1 MLSLQN
7 CQIEEI
13 ELFSFSNLLHLRRL
27 DLSYN
32 KLDSIKKGL
41 FDRLFNLDYLNL
53 SSCRI
58 KEIDENSLKDLRKL
72 DTLDLSDNG
81 LEEFSQSEFDEFK
94 IKHGLESLKHANF
107 HTFNFN

>member
-1 MLSLQN
+1 M
-7 CQIEEI
+7 
-13 ELFSFSNLLHLRRL
+13 LHLRRI

-32 KLDSIKKGL
+32 RIDSIKCGL

-58 KEIDENSLKDLRKL
+58 KQIDDNSLKDLHKL
-72 DTLDLSDNG
+72 GTLDLSDNH
-81 LEEFSQSEFDEFK
+81 LNEFSQSEFDEFK

-107 HTFNFN
+107 LTFSFN

>member
-1 MLSLQN
+1 M
-7 CQIEEI
+7 
-13 ELFSFSNLLHLRRL
+13 
-27 DLSYN
+27 
-32 KLDSIKKGL
+32 KTIKKGL

-58 KEIDENSLKDLRKL
+58 KVIDDESLKDLHKL

-81 LEEFSQSEFDEFK
+81 LEEFSQSDFEEFK
-94 IKHGLESLKHANF
+94 IRHGLESLKHANF